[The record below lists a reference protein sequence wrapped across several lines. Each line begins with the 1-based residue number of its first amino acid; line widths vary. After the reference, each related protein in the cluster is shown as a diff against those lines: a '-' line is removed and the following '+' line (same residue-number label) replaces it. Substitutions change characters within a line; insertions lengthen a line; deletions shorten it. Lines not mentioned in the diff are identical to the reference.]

1 MFTPQI
7 SNPNKN
13 NVAATEIQ
21 LGDRLITN
29 SQLKD
34 FFVEL
39 PKRLELVEEADDTAN
54 NVDVM
59 TLVND
64 VEKNKTDIEYLKPDV
79 ENINERLTELDGLMG
94 EKTITGTVQYRL
106 NEISELI
113 YNSEGMIWMINEL
126 NDGVV
131 YIENNLIPEIRT
143 DVNYNTDRLNSHTE
157 TLLEIEND
165 VSDVKNKLTQIDVNT
180 AEMKVV
186 QAQVVS
192 MLAQI
197 EQIRT
202 ECNNKLATCFNA
214 IEAIDEQLQTLK
226 RTVNGSA

>member
-13 NVAATEIQ
+13 NVPATEIQ

-39 PKRLELVEEADDTAN
+39 PKRVELVEESEDTIKNLEIAN
-54 NVDVM
+54 FI
-59 TLVND
+59 ND
-64 VEKNKTDIEYLKPDV
+64 VEKCVDDVGYLKEDCD
-79 ENINERLTELDGLMG
+79 NLNERVTGLSEMMG

-106 NEISELI
+106 NEISDLI

-131 YIENNLIPEIRT
+131 YVENNLIPEIRT

-226 RTVNGSA
+226 KTVNDSV

>member
-39 PKRLELVEEADDTAN
+39 PKRVELVEESEDTIKNLEIAN
-54 NVDVM
+54 FI
-59 TLVND
+59 ND
-64 VEKNKTDIEYLKPDV
+64 VEKCVDDVGYLKEDCD
-79 ENINERLTELDGLMG
+79 NLNERVTGLSEMMG

-106 NEISELI
+106 NEISDLI

-192 MLAQI
+192 MQAQI

-226 RTVNGSA
+226 RTVNGTA

>member
-13 NVAATEIQ
+13 NTPATEIQ

-39 PKRLELVEEADDTAN
+39 PKRVELVEESEDTIKNLEIAN
-54 NVDVM
+54 FI
-59 TLVND
+59 ND
-64 VEKNKTDIEYLKPDV
+64 VEKCVDDVGYLKEDCD
-79 ENINERLTELDGLMG
+79 NLNERVTGLSEMMG
-94 EKTITGTVQYRL
+94 EKTISGTVQYRL
-106 NEISELI
+106 NEISDLI

-214 IEAIDEQLQTLK
+214 IESIDEQLQALK
-226 RTVNGSA
+226 KTVNDSV

>member
-39 PKRLELVEEADDTAN
+39 PKRVELVELADDTAN

-59 TLVND
+59 ALVND

-79 ENINERLTELDGLMG
+79 ENINERLTELDSLMG

-106 NEISELI
+106 NEISDLI

-131 YIENNLIPEIRT
+131 YIENNLVPEIRT
-143 DVNYNTDRLNSHTE
+143 DVNYNSDRLISHTE

-214 IEAIDEQLQTLK
+214 IEAIDEQLQALK
-226 RTVNGSA
+226 KTVNESV